1 MTPMRIQRIMMSIIL
16 ITGLLLDLNGVEW
29 GKYLIWFVAL
39 MSLFAGITGFCP
51 SDVVLKK
58 ITGKE
63 TMCG

>member
-1 MTPMRIQRIMMSIIL
+1 MTPMRIQRIMMGIIL

-39 MSLFAGITGFCP
+39 MALFAGITGFCP
-51 SDVVLKK
+51 SDTVLKK